1 MHLMTFIHKQLFK
14 KGQIMTFIVI
24 FLHVP
29 FMPKTLLAQENTV
42 QEIDQMTG
50 YVESNITDNAYYL
63 NEYKINSKRY
73 SLHQPGYFQYFERYY
88 YAQDKRP
95 DKDRS
100 VLLKAVVTVREKEE
114 VVYLRKFIYD
124 DDSNLIYYI
133 ERKSRVSTA
142 PDNEVRIYFNQG
154 ELVKYMINDQD
165 EIGLATVPQDHIT
178 TVVSES
184 SRYMK
189 KFKEQMQQIQFY

>member
-14 KGQIMTFIVI
+14 EGQVFAFVII
-24 FLHVP
+24 FLHVLII
-29 FMPKTLLAQENTV
+29 PKILIAQSNTV
-42 QEIDQMTG
+42 REIDQMTG
-50 YVESNITDNAYYL
+50 HVESKITDNAYYL

-88 YAQDKRP
+88 YTQDKRSN
-95 DKDRS
+95 KDRS
-100 VLLKAVVTVREKEE
+100 ILLKAVVTVREKEE

-124 DDSNLIYYI
+124 DDSNLIYYT

-142 PDNEVRIYFNQG
+142 PDNEVRIYFDQG
-154 ELVKYMINDQD
+154 KLVRYMINDQD
-165 EIGLATVPQDHIT
+165 EIGLATVPQNHIS
-178 TVVSES
+178 TVVNES
-184 SRYMK
+184 SRYLK